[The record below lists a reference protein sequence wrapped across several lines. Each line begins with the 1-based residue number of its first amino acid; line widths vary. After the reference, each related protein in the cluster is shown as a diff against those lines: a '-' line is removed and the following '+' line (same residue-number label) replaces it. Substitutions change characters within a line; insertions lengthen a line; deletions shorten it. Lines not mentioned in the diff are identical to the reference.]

1 MSGGGGGGLIDRLI
15 GAAVGVLVAAFAL
28 YCAVRLIEVVLPTL
42 LVVVGVLGLIGA
54 VVGGIVVMRTWK
66 ERW

>member
-1 MSGGGGGGLIDRLI
+1 MSGGGGGGLIDRLV

-28 YCAVRLIEVVLPTL
+28 YCAVRLIEAVLPTL
-42 LVVVGVLGLIGA
+42 LVIVGVLGLIGLVIGS
-54 VVGGIVVMRTWK
+54 VVVLRTWK